1 MINVQKQ
8 FLLCLAVLTVF
19 SCTTDK
25 EWDNPF
31 DPESDVE
38 FTAPEITSITATD
51 FDKLVISWSAG
62 DSAYTIIRLERS
74 ESASFTSFEQV
85 AEVPVSSNS
94 YSDSGLEFGSTYY
107 YRLLGMADEVEG
119 EYSEIISAQLNLPAP
134 TDLAA
139 MALSDHEIELTWNY
153 ALLAKVSRYW
163 IPASGTE
170 PQNDNRESRQPEK
183 VQRSVEQSGGEPIL
197 PPGKGTPQVADRLE
211 MKIDPA
217 APQRE
222 EVVTLPHD
230 RGN

>member
-119 EYSEIISAQLNLPAP
+119 EYSEIISAQLNLPARR
-134 TDLAA
+134 
-139 MALSDHEIELTWNY
+139 TW
-153 ALLAKVSRYW
+153 
-163 IPASGTE
+163 
-170 PQNDNRESRQPEK
+170 RQW
-183 VQRSVEQSGGEPIL
+183 L
-197 PPGKGTPQVADRLE
+197 
-211 MKIDPA
+211 
-217 APQRE
+217 
-222 EVVTLPHD
+222 
-230 RGN
+230 